1 MTSIDPFSSS
11 SSSSPPP
18 PHPTPSHPQVI
29 IQQIDMEDR
38 NMLAA
43 DCIVICCCCECMI
56 LQILI
61 LVLLKLPHKLLRKT
75 KEYVKKLR
83 ARNRRTTMMQIELT
97 RYEEDSSRSL
107 NNSFRFNIQD
117 SCLVESLEF
126 GCCMNEIESV
136 LEDVSSRGEF
146 AFGSFWGGEVSPEGV
161 SVHVLRKRSLIT
173 ATFHIL

>member
-1 MTSIDPFSSS
+1 MLLLRMHDP
-11 SSSSPPP
+11 PN
-18 PHPTPSHPQVI
+18 PHPCT
-29 IQQIDMEDR
+29 
-38 NMLAA
+38 A
-43 DCIVICCCCECMI
+43 
-56 LQILI
+56 
-61 LVLLKLPHKLLRKT
+61 KLPHKLLRKT

-146 AFGSFWGGEVSPEGV
+146 AFGSFWGGEVSPE
-161 SVHVLRKRSLIT
+161 RSFCSCLKEEELDYGNVPYPLMELFGD
-173 ATFHIL
+173 ANFFYH

>member
-1 MTSIDPFSSS
+1 
-11 SSSSPPP
+11 
-18 PHPTPSHPQVI
+18 
-29 IQQIDMEDR
+29 MEDR

-61 LVLLKLPHKLLRKT
+61 LILLKLPHKLVRKT

-83 ARNRRTTMMQIELT
+83 ARKRRTTVMQIELT
-97 RYEEDSSRSL
+97 RYDEDSFGSL
-107 NNSFRFNIQD
+107 SNSFRFDIQD

-136 LEDVSSRGEF
+136 LEDFSSRGEF
-146 AFGSFWGGEVSPEGV
+146 AFGSFWGGEVS
-161 SVHVLRKRSLIT
+161 SARSLCSCLKEEELDYDNLGYPLMELLGDANLSSLISS
-173 ATFHIL
+173 